1 MIARDG
7 DTPIAGRFVHRPQAK
22 RFNLFSHWIG
32 WLHLTT
38 KFLIV
43 LSSTKRIWS
52 PRERTCLLFH
62 AGSSQCSCELSS
74 QPDKKIRAGRM
85 ELTQKLRERP
95 KKSQYNFSL
104 LLFLWPC
111 QNRHISQHLEIFPT
125 CTTGTWS
132 WGLARGLLQP
142 RPHGMASWSLLRGTR
157 IPCKGQDWPLLVSC
171 IHCNDTQTE
180 GLGLVRAFSTFV
192 PQNLIL
198 SKLGKASL
206 EILEKWE

>member
-1 MIARDG
+1 MC
-7 DTPIAGRFVHRPQAK
+7 RFVM
-22 RFNLFSHWIG
+22 N
-32 WLHLTT
+32 TN
-38 KFLIV
+38 
-43 LSSTKRIWS
+43 
-52 PRERTCLLFH
+52 
-62 AGSSQCSCELSS
+62 
-74 QPDKKIRAGRM
+74 
-85 ELTQKLRERP
+85 
-95 KKSQYNFSL
+95 NFSL

-142 RPHGMASWSLLRGTR
+142 RPHGMASWSLLKGTQ

-198 SKLGKASL
+198 SKLGKASREMRIEL
-206 EILEKWE
+206 GLKLFSQSIWLNNISKQMHKNNISDEQASLNDGAWSITCLL